1 LKDKRVDDMTL
12 PNTSRNNADRIKLE
26 KVLDAPSKFDPK
38 TKTVEIAGKRIRI
51 GGPLPKLKEGEKLL
65 GYTLSVCPYCYRLL
79 PAVIFEKEGKVYIRR
94 ICPEHG
100 TIEELYFS
108 DSRIYKRF
116 MKYEEEGVGVTPHV
130 KLEAPCPFNCGLCPR
145 HKNHTALAN
154 LVVTNRCDL
163 SCWYCFFYAEK
174 MGYVYE
180 PTLEQIRMMIRQYA
194 KEGVVMAVQLT
205 GGEPTLRPDLPEIIK
220 LLKEEGVRH
229 IQLNTHGITF
239 ARLWF
244 EKGPEE
250 AVRYA
255 RTLREAGLNTVYMSF
270 DGVTPRSNPKNHWE
284 VPYTLEVFRRAGVT
298 SVVLVPTVIKGINT
312 DELGAIIKFAAKHID
327 VVRGVNYQPVSLT
340 GRMKREE
347 RLKYRVT
354 IADVLKLIEEQTDGQ
369 IPADAWFPIP
379 VAAKFAYFIEAFSGE
394 LKICMGNHPACG
406 SATYVFVERGSDGLP
421 KRFIPI
427 TEFFD
432 VEGFIEYMEQKT
444 GELREAQQSRFG
456 SFKQKLKLASII
468 KDLPKFVDREKM
480 PKNLN
485 ITKLLANVFLKRNY
499 EALGELHYKMLF
511 LGNMHFMDL
520 YNYDV
525 ERVMRCNIHYLSP
538 DGRIIPFCAYN
549 VFNDLYR
556 DYIIKKYGIPIEE
569 YKKKYGG
576 VGPEVKYVRNIKLLK
591 STPIYYEA
599 YKGIVPDEILYGKK
613 AS

>member
-1 LKDKRVDDMTL
+1 MTSLYTPRNSTNSLRVH
-12 PNTSRNNADRIKLE
+12 SI
-26 KVLDAPSKFDPK
+26 LDAPSKFDPK
-38 TKTVEIAGKRIRI
+38 TKTVEIAGKKIRI
-51 GGPLPKLKEGEKLL
+51 GGPLPKLQDGEKLL

-79 PAVIFEKEGKVYIRR
+79 PAVIFEREGKVYIRR
-94 ICPEHG
+94 ICLEHG

-108 DSRIYKRF
+108 DVKIYKRF
-116 MKYEEEGVGVTPHV
+116 MKLGEEGVGVTPHV

-145 HKNHTALAN
+145 HKNQTALAN

-194 KEGVVMAVQLT
+194 KEGVVMSVQIT

-244 EKGPEE
+244 EKEPEE
-250 AVRYA
+250 AVKYA

-340 GRMKREE
+340 GRMRREE
-347 RLKYRVT
+347 RLRYRVT

-379 VAAKFAYFIEAFSGE
+379 VAAKFAYFIEALSGE

-421 KRFIPI
+421 KKFIPI

-456 SFKQKLKLASII
+456 GFKQKLKIASII
-468 KDLPKFVDREKM
+468 KDLPKFVDREKL
-480 PKNLN
+480 PKDLH
-485 ITKLLANVFLKRNY
+485 ITKLLTNVFLKRNY

-511 LGNMHFMDL
+511 LGNMHFMDP

-538 DGRIIPFCAYN
+538 DGRIIPFCTYN

-556 DYIIKKYGIPIEE
+556 DYIIKKYGIPLEK
-569 YKKKYGG
+569 YKRKYGG
-576 VGPEVKYVRNIKLLK
+576 KGIGPDVKYVRNIKLLK

-599 YKGIVPDEILYGKK
+599 YKGIVPDGILYGKK
-613 AS
+613 SS

>member
-1 LKDKRVDDMTL
+1 MLSL
-12 PNTSRNNADRIKLE
+12 HSDRRSETDQRHAQI
-26 KVLDAPSKFDPK
+26 LDAPARFDPK
-38 TKTVEIAGKRIRI
+38 AKTVSIAGRTIRI
-51 GGPLPKLKEGEKLL
+51 GGPLPKLKENERFIA
-65 GYTLSVCPYCYRLL
+65 YTLTVCPYCYRLL
-79 PAVIFEKEGKVYIRR
+79 PAVIFERGGKVYIKRS
-94 ICPEHG
+94 CPEHG
-100 TIEELYFS
+100 TIEELYFG
-108 DSRIYKRF
+108 DAQIYKRF
-116 MKYEEEGVGVTPHV
+116 MKYEEEGTGVTAYV

-194 KEGVVMAVQLT
+194 KEGVVMSVQIT

-244 EKGPEE
+244 EKGPET
-250 AVRYA
+250 AVEYA
-255 RTLREAGLNTVYMSF
+255 KKLREAGLNTVYMSF
-270 DGVTPRSNPKNHWE
+270 DGVTPRTNPKNHWE

-312 DELGAIIKFAAKHID
+312 HELGAIIKFAAKHMD
-327 VVRGVNYQPVSLT
+327 VIRGVNYQPVSLT
-340 GRMKREE
+340 GRMRKEE
-347 RLKYRVT
+347 REKYRVT
-354 IADVLKLIEEQTDGQ
+354 IPDVLKLIEEQTDGQ

-379 VAAKFAYFIEAFSGE
+379 VAAKFAYFLEALSGE
-394 LKICMGNHPACG
+394 LKICMANHPACG
-406 SATYVFVERGSDGLP
+406 SATYVFVERDADGLP

-444 GELREAQQSRFG
+444 GELRAAREGRLSG
-456 SFKQKLKLASII
+456 FKHKLKIASII
-468 KDLPKFVDREKM
+468 KDLPKFVDREKL
-480 PKNLN
+480 PKDLN
-485 ITKLLANVFLKRNY
+485 ITKLLANVFIKRNY
-499 EALGELHYKMLF
+499 EALGELHYRMLF
-511 LGNMHFMDL
+511 LGNMHFMDP

-538 DGRIIPFCAYN
+538 DGRIIPFCTYN
-549 VFNDLYR
+549 VFTTFTATISL
-556 DYIIKKYGIPIEE
+556 GSTE
-569 YKKKYGG
+569 YQ
-576 VGPEVKYVRNIKLLK
+576 LK
-591 STPIYYEA
+591 NT
-599 YKGIVPDEILYGKK
+599 
-613 AS
+613 